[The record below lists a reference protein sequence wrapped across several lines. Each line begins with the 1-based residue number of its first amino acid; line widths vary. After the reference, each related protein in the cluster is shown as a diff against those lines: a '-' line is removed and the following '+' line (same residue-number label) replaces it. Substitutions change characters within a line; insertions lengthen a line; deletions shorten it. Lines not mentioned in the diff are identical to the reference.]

1 MTDTADFTEKAML
14 DRLFLQARSHNA
26 WSDRPV
32 DDETVRLLYEL
43 TRWGPTTANSNPGR
57 FVFVRSA
64 AAKARLL
71 PHINPGNVAKV
82 AAAPCTVV
90 IAGDT
95 RFHELFPKLFRA
107 RDMRASFEG
116 QQELIEDTL
125 ARSSTLQGAY
135 MMMAARALGL
145 DCGPMSGFDKAGLDA
160 EFFPD
165 GRWRSNFLCNLGYG
179 DAQGLFVRN
188 PRLHL

>member
-1 MTDTADFTEKAML
+1 MM

-26 WSDRPV
+26 WTDRPV
-32 DDETVRLLYEL
+32 EDRTVRALYDL
-43 TRWGPTTANSNPGR
+43 ARWGPTAANGNPGR

-64 AAKARLL
+64 AAKQRLL
-71 PHINPGNVAKV
+71 PHVNPGNVDKV
-82 AAAPCTVV
+82 AAAPCTVI

-95 RFHELFPKLFRA
+95 RFHELFPKLFPA
-107 RDMRASFEG
+107 RDMRAAFEG
-116 QQELIEDTL
+116 KPALIEETV

-135 MMMAARALGL
+135 LMIAARLLGL

-165 GRWRSNFLCNLGYG
+165 GRWRSNFLCNIGYG
-179 DAQGLFVRN
+179 DAQGLFPRN
-188 PRLHL
+188 SRLDFEEACLDL